1 MKLHLT
7 RTCVA
12 LCLALG
18 TVSHAGPGAHHT
30 PLTFDE
36 RVEYQLR
43 LERLA
48 TVHWERQAL
57 DALLRS
63 GPERR

>member
-7 RTCVA
+7 GTCVA

-18 TVSHAGPGAHHT
+18 TVSRAAPGAHHT
-30 PLTFDE
+30 PLTFAE

-43 LERLA
+43 LERIA
-48 TVHWERQAL
+48 AVHWEKQGL
-57 DALLRS
+57 DALLQS